1 MGWVY
6 ALEAAVTV
14 ALMVLIFR
22 RRRDHPGI
30 MLIVMYVICVLTSL
44 MAVYTVWGAEYGHN
58 VAAWMHAVPWAV
70 VNAITIF
77 MGGGDFDFAQAFAG
91 NPYVG
96 PVSMAYEC
104 SRLCALFTLGTVIV
118 SLFTGAMMDRLRV
131 MFRIGRCRS
140 VIRVHFPEHTDV
152 SQIND
157 FVKTLEGKTDD
168 DTLVSINRPSYY
180 QEEDLGR
187 RVKNLVFQESIVD
200 RAARKAQ
207 EVVDIRFGETGV
219 SVDTRLRVEDESK
232 VVPRHGGEQRDAEV
246 KHDVI
251 MMDYDDMVARDYI
264 ARVFIPEE
272 TRRIKGYS
280 LDEIG
285 DLRAIKPT
293 KVLII
298 GDLAGLGGQILR
310 RVVMNSQRPSEAESH
325 ATFRLGQSAD
335 NPSDVFPDITFCTFR
350 KDETLGAYRG
360 RYPMLDEFAS
370 IKYLDCGAES
380 EELYNVLKESLED
393 GNPFDYV
400 VVAGSDTIENS
411 HVARDIRFYLVS
423 HMKASD
429 AEKQCGWPNIAAYA
443 EEESL
448 LAAVQGADVHNAKP
462 APSASRGKA
471 GAAGQNESA
480 GIQTADIKYFGSRSQ
495 LYALDGLKNGDMDH
509 DARLINAFYCV
520 EGGKH
525 GKEEQW
531 DDLIEEVKGKE
542 CEQWNGVSQF
552 DRNSSRASAEFIEV
566 QNAWRE
572 RLLDIEGKKNVD
584 LRIMQLEHL
593 RWCAFLAAM
602 GFTPMSDDTCEKRFN
617 MAHEGNAYWRNSFG
631 TPEKVRKDSVKD
643 CMKFARADTPDC
655 LNSSYEHICLT
666 PWDNLDYASDIC
678 NQLGGKNIAA
688 YNFKENDYVVLSLL
702 KFIKHAQ
709 TQDGTAKGV

>member
-44 MAVYTVWGAEYGHN
+44 MAVYTVWGAEYGRN

-77 MGGGDFDFAQAFAG
+77 MGGGDFDFAPAFAN

-118 SLFTGAMMDRLRV
+118 SLFTGTMMDRFRV

-187 RVKNLVFQESIVD
+187 KVKNLVFQESIVD

-251 MMDYDDMVARDYI
+251 IMDYDDMVARDYI

-471 GAAGQNESA
+471 GAAGQSESA

-520 EGGKH
+520 EGGKY
-525 GKEEQW
+525 GKEEKW

-617 MAHEGNAYWRNSFG
+617 MAHEGNAYWRNSLG

-666 PWDNLDYASDIC
+666 PWDYLDHASTIC
-678 NQLGGKNIAA
+678 NKLDGKKTCT
-688 YNFKENDYVVLSLL
+688 YDFKKNDYVVLSLL
-702 KFIKHAQ
+702 EFIKHAQ
-709 TQDGTAKGV
+709 TQGVTAKDV

>member
-1 MGWVY
+1 M
-6 ALEAAVTV
+6 
-14 ALMVLIFR
+14 
-22 RRRDHPGI
+22 
-30 MLIVMYVICVLTSL
+30 
-44 MAVYTVWGAEYGHN
+44 
-58 VAAWMHAVPWAV
+58 
-70 VNAITIF
+70 
-77 MGGGDFDFAQAFAG
+77 
-91 NPYVG
+91 
-96 PVSMAYEC
+96 
-104 SRLCALFTLGTVIV
+104 
-118 SLFTGAMMDRLRV
+118 
-131 MFRIGRCRS
+131 
-140 VIRVHFPEHTDV
+140 
-152 SQIND
+152 
-157 FVKTLEGKTDD
+157 
-168 DTLVSINRPSYY
+168 
-180 QEEDLGR
+180 
-187 RVKNLVFQESIVD
+187 
-200 RAARKAQ
+200 
-207 EVVDIRFGETGV
+207 DIRFGETGV
-219 SVDTRLRVEDESK
+219 SVDTRLRVEADSK
-232 VVPRHGGEQRDAEV
+232 VVPRHGGKQRDAEV

-272 TRRIKGYS
+272 TRRIKGHS
-280 LDEIG
+280 LEEIG
-285 DLRAIKPT
+285 NLRAIKPT

-310 RVVMNSQRPSEAESH
+310 CVVMNSQRPSEAESH
-325 ATFRLGQSAD
+325 ATFRLGQSVD
-335 NPSDVFPDITFCTFR
+335 NPSDVFPDITFCTTR
-350 KDETLGAYRG
+350 RGETLGAYRG

-380 EELYNVLKESLED
+380 EELYTVLKQSLED
-393 GNPFDYV
+393 SNPFDYV

-429 AEKQCGWPNIAAYA
+429 AGSQHKWPNIAAYA
-443 EEESL
+443 EEELL

-471 GAAGQNESA
+471 GAAGQSESA
-480 GIQTADIKYFGSRSQ
+480 GIQAADIKYFGSRSQ

-520 EGGKH
+520 EGGKY

-531 DDLIEEVKGKE
+531 YDLIEEVKGKE

-572 RLLDIEGKKNVD
+572 RLLDIEGKKSVD

-617 MAHEGNAYWRNSFG
+617 MAHEGNAYWRDSFG
-631 TPEKVRKDSVKD
+631 TPEKVDKDSVKD

-666 PWDNLDYASDIC
+666 PWDYLDHASGIC
-678 NQLGGKNIAA
+678 NQLDSENMGA

-702 KFIKHAQ
+702 KFIKYAQ